1 MFLICIPIPLSGNM
15 LDPKFQGCDDKV
27 QGERKGVSPGMP
39 VDVLNKALKHFRK
52 DTFGDC
58 TY

>member
-1 MFLICIPIPLSGNM
+1 M